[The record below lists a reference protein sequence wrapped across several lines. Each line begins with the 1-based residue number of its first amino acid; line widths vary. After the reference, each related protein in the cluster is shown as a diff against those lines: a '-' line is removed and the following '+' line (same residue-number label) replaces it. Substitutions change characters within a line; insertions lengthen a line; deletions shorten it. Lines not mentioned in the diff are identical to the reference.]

1 MYNKPCKY
9 IISILRNCVSCKEW
23 SVNNMIIIE
32 DLILLNIKKEW
43 GGGEEGKSFVVTIKK
58 LFSVIY
64 SESLIPFPR
73 LIGASGSTGSSAV
86 F

>member
-1 MYNKPCKY
+1 M
-9 IISILRNCVSCKEW
+9 
-23 SVNNMIIIE
+23 
-32 DLILLNIKKEW
+32 